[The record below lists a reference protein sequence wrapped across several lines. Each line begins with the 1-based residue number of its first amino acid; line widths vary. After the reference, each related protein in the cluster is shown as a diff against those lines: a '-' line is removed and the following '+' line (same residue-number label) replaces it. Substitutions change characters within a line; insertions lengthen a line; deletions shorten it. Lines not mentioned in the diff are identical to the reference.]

1 MKLMFLK
8 NDCQCFGMRKRFVPG
23 LLLMV
28 FIGLQACTFS
38 EPEKKKER
46 PMVYEGM
53 PIEDLT
59 IVLGTPDSIQSG
71 GSVYNADLSKTQ
83 KVEKWYFDTRT
94 VVVIDD
100 TVKTPNM
107 NER

>member
-1 MKLMFLK
+1 MFLK
-8 NDCQCFGMRKRFVPG
+8 SDYRCLEMHKFIISG
-23 LLLMV
+23 LFLICIIS
-28 FIGLQACTFS
+28 FQACNS
-38 EPEKKKER
+38 AAPDKKKER

-53 PIEDLT
+53 PISDLT
-59 IVLGTPDSIQSG
+59 LTLGTPDSIQTG

-100 TVKTPNM
+100 TVKTPNL

>member
-1 MKLMFLK
+1 MHNPITTFLI
-8 NDCQCFGMRKRFVPG
+8 
-23 LLLMV
+23 LLV
-28 FIGLQACTFS
+28 AIGLQACDFS
-38 EPEKKKER
+38 EPEKKRER

-59 IVLGTPDSIQSG
+59 LTLGSPDSIQPG
-71 GSVYNADLSKTQ
+71 GTVYNADISKTQ

-100 TVKTPNM
+100 TVKTPNL

>member
-1 MKLMFLK
+1 MLK
-8 NDCQCFGMRKRFVPG
+8 PICSG
-23 LLLMV
+23 LLL
-28 FIGLQACTFS
+28 IGLVSLQACNTAG
-38 EPEKKKER
+38 PENKKER

-53 PIEDLT
+53 PISDLT
-59 IVLGTPDSIQSG
+59 LTLGAPDSIQAG

-100 TVKTPNM
+100 TVKTPNL

>member
-1 MKLMFLK
+1 MLIL
-8 NDCQCFGMRKRFVPG
+8 FVS
-23 LLLMV
+23 
-28 FIGLQACTFS
+28 LQACNFS
-38 EPEKKKER
+38 EPEKRKKR

-53 PIEDLT
+53 PISDLT
-59 IVLGTPDSIQSG
+59 LALGAPDSIQNG
-71 GSVYNADLSKTQ
+71 GSVYNADLNKTQ

-100 TVKTPNM
+100 TVKTPNL